1 MQWMQ
6 CKSLWI
12 IYAKCINVNATGYC
26 LRVWWRQ
33 PKRIMCNDELSTVII
48 ACWLK
53 RSETMVGRKQKYAS
67 LFMQCQNIRSHAVV
81 TDVSRHVKQQ
91 EWFKEVWEPLD
102 AAPSMRKRR
111 SLLILTGHGSPQQEI
126 HSVFKSS
133 WPHSGLH

>member
-53 RSETMVGRKQKYAS
+53 RSENYGREKAKI
-67 LFMQCQNIRSHAVV
+67 CQFVHAMPEHPKSCSC
-81 TDVSRHVKQQ
+81 DRCQQ
-91 EWFKEVWEPLD
+91 
-102 AAPSMRKRR
+102 
-111 SLLILTGHGSPQQEI
+111 TC
-126 HSVFKSS
+126 
-133 WPHSGLH
+133 